1 MKDYKSDK
9 IKIQEKIKGIENKL
23 KNNKLDLRGYYIEV
37 RSIVEELDKTLIP
50 EYFPSF
56 SKMVPSFFKKS
67 TRKIKNPLMMLKFNC
82 LSSFPSFFFLFFDAR
97 FFCKA
102 FPKIRIR

>member
-56 SKMVPSFFKKS
+56 SKMVPSFL
-67 TRKIKNPLMMLKFNC
+67 RRLPMC
-82 LSSFPSFFFLFFDAR
+82 LARPSFFAKSINCSGSPACLSWG
-97 FFCKA
+97 
-102 FPKIRIR
+102 I